1 MQRLLVG
8 LVVFLTAAVGV
19 LGITTYNLSEEVG
32 GQRQRSQ
39 TVPGRRVVTAESS
52 DTTRVEALER
62 RTSGLRQEIERLRRQ
77 VAARPMVAAPR
88 SADAGGPSAGAED
101 VRVADTDG
109 LLTAARRDRDAAGN
123 FVLTE
128 ADEELFLALE
138 QRAQR
143 RRRIESTTRN
153 VMRRIERLAQKGE
166 IQAIPPTDTAKV
178 EGVLKRYVEAG
189 DDLISRY
196 LRKPSED
203 IRALSLNDRRAQLA
217 AERDQLVEQAAA
229 ELGPLVGTADAV
241 TVAET
246 SLQSP
251 WGRRPDR
258 LGRRTGGGRL
268 RKNG

>member
-1 MQRLLVG
+1 MQRMLVG
-8 LVVFLTAAVGV
+8 LVVFLTAAVGL

-32 GQRQRSQ
+32 GLRQRNQSG
-39 TVPGRRVVTAESS
+39 PGRRVVAAEAPDTA
-52 DTTRVEALER
+52 RVEALER
-62 RTSGLRQEIERLRRQ
+62 RTSGLLQEIERLRRR

-88 SADAGGPSAGAED
+88 SAEAGSSAGSED
-101 VRVADTDG
+101 VRVADTEG
-109 LLTAARRDRDAAGN
+109 LLTAARRDRDAGGK
-123 FVLTE
+123 FILTE
-128 ADEELFLALE
+128 EDEELFLALE
-138 QRAQR
+138 KRAQR
-143 RRRIESTTRN
+143 RRRIDSTTRN

-196 LRKPSED
+196 LREPSED

-217 AERDQLVEQAAA
+217 AERDELVERAAS
-229 ELGPLVGTADAV
+229 ELSSLVGAADAT

-258 LGRRTGGGRL
+258 LGRRSDGGRL